1 MTAFEYVSVFISV
14 ILGLGI
20 TQALTGIADLIHQSK
35 RVKVYWPH
43 LIWIVL
49 VIIMHVQEW
58 WVTFDLRELSTW
70 RLPTFLFVMLYP
82 ITLFILARLLF
93 PLGMQDEVIDLK
105 VFYFE
110 NYRRIFLFSAFLPL
124 LATLDSLFIRHDS
137 WIDQVPKIAI
147 MFLLTFVSWTK
158 SVRPLLHQLI
168 ALVLLLF
175 LVISIVLAWD
185 VWLVATE

>member
-110 NYRRIFLFSAFLPL
+110 NYRRIFLFSAFLAL

>member
-14 ILGLGI
+14 ILGLGV

-35 RVKVYWPH
+35 RVKIYWPH
-43 LIWIVL
+43 LVWIIL

-58 WVTFDLRELSTW
+58 WVTFDLRSITTW

-93 PLGMQDEVIDLK
+93 PFGLQDEVIDLK

-110 NYRRIFLFSAFLPL
+110 NYRRIFLFSAL
-124 LATLDSLFIRHDS
+124 LALFAILDSLFIRHDS
-137 WIDQVPKIAI
+137 LIDQIPRVVII
-147 MFLLTFVSWTK
+147 GMLIFVSWTK
-158 SVRPLLHQLI
+158 TVSPTLHKVIATLL
-168 ALVLLLF
+168 ALF
-175 LVISIVLAWD
+175 LIISIVLAWD
-185 VWLVATE
+185 VWLVANE

>member
-35 RVKVYWPH
+35 RVRIFWPH
-43 LIWIVL
+43 LVWIAL

-58 WVTFDLRELSTW
+58 WVTFDLRSLPSW

-93 PLGMQDEVIDLK
+93 PFGLQDEVIDLK
-105 VFYFE
+105 GFYFE
-110 NYRRIFLFSAFLPL
+110 NYRRIFLFSALLAL

-137 WIDQVPKIAI
+137 LTDQIPKVIIMVMLSAI
-147 MFLLTFVSWTK
+147 SWTK
-158 SVRPLLHQLI
+158 TVNPVIHKII
-168 ALVLLLF
+168 ALLLALF

-185 VWLVATE
+185 LWLVANE

>member
-35 RVKVYWPH
+35 RVRIYWPH
-43 LIWIVL
+43 LVWIVL

-93 PLGMQDEVIDLK
+93 PFGLQDEVIDLK
-105 VFYFE
+105 VFYYE
-110 NYRRIFLFSAFLPL
+110 NYRRIFLFSALLAL
-124 LATLDSLFIRHDS
+124 LATLDSLFIRHDT
-137 WIDQVPKIAI
+137 WIDQIPKIAI
-147 MFLLTFVSWTK
+147 MGLLTFVSWTK
-158 SVRPLLHQLI
+158 SVRPLLHQVI
-168 ALVLLLF
+168 AILLLLF

>member
-147 MFLLTFVSWTK
+147 MCLLTFVSWTK

-168 ALVLLLF
+168 ALALLLF

>member
-35 RVKVYWPH
+35 RVRIYWPH
-43 LIWIVL
+43 LVWIVL

-58 WVTFDLRELSTW
+58 WVTFDLRSLTTW

-93 PLGMQDEVIDLK
+93 HFGLQDEVIDLK

-110 NYRRIFLFSAFLPL
+110 NYRRIFFFSAL
-124 LATLDSLFIRHDS
+124 LALLAILDSLFIRQDS
-137 WIDQVPKIAI
+137 LIDQVPKVII
-147 MFLLTFVSWTK
+147 MGMLVFVSWTK
-158 SVRPLLHQLI
+158 TVSPTLHKVI
-168 ALVLLLF
+168 AVLLALF
-175 LVISIVLAWD
+175 LFISLVLAWD
-185 VWLVATE
+185 VWLVANG

>member
-110 NYRRIFLFSAFLPL
+110 NYRRIFLFSAFLAL

-137 WIDQVPKIAI
+137 WIDQLPKIAI